1 MKTLEA
7 FYDGPIRTFE
17 VRSGRSQGMA
27 STLVTS
33 GAAEKALIQRG
44 KSGTTDLDALMVPE
58 ARETFF
64 NRRTIKSVGIG
75 TRKRAAF
82 LG

>member
-7 FYDGPIRTFE
+7 FYDGPLHTFE
-17 VRSGRSQGMA
+17 VRSGRSQGRT
-27 STLVTS
+27 SSLITS
-33 GAAEKALIQRG
+33 GAAENALIQRG
-44 KSGTTDLDALMVPE
+44 KAGTTDLEALMVPE

-64 NRRTIKSVGIG
+64 NRRTIKSVGVG